1 MQISDPI
8 ADMLTRVRNGQLAGH
23 THVRAPYSKLKFA
36 IAKILE
42 KEGYVES
49 VETVEALNPTFQ
61 DIQFTLKYTDKKPTI
76 REMKRISKPG
86 RRIYA
91 KASELPRVY
100 SDLGIAIISTPSG
113 VMTNKEARKR
123 RLGGEVLCQIF

>member
-1 MQISDPI
+1 MTDPI
-8 ADMLTRVRNGQLAGH
+8 ADMLTRVRNGQMARKQQ
-23 THVRAPYSKLKFA
+23 VRAPYSKLKFA

-42 KEGYVES
+42 KEGYVGA
-49 VETVEALNPTFQ
+49 VEVTEALNPKFQ
-61 DIQFTLKYTDKKPTI
+61 DIVIGLKYNNNKPQI

-91 KASELPRVY
+91 KATELPRVY
-100 SDLGIAIISTPSG
+100 SDIGVAIISTPSG

>member
-1 MQISDPI
+1 MTDPI
-8 ADMLTRVRNGQLAGH
+8 ADMLTRVRNGQMARKQQ
-23 THVRAPYSKLKFA
+23 VRAPYSKLKFA

-42 KEGYVES
+42 KEGYVGA
-49 VETVEALNPTFQ
+49 VEVTEAMNPKFQ
-61 DIQFTLKYTDKKPTI
+61 DIVIGLKYNNNKPQI

-91 KASELPRVY
+91 KAAELPRVY
-100 SDLGIAIISTPSG
+100 SDIGVAIISTPSG